1 MACLSKETN
10 SPAKKKKDFFFETL
24 ASSENTVNL
33 CVTGLLT
40 GTNTPNLPPEF
51 TVPNLLLNKSLIFYY
66 TTPILLRKVLLIFF
80 QCLWPYNLFQTLSN
94 RTFMKLLYP
103 SPKLNVF
110 FLSLVKTVLIVI
122 FLVAYSYTVANAQNA
137 QELVFK
143 NAVLQSGIAGADG
156 AVYRFSSVMPGTD
169 ALVKINGRSS
179 AMVQL
184 VTIDLTTTGF
194 EKSFQPQV
202 TYGSNNTSAAGNTEW
217 WMEFQVSFVH
227 EFTNTPAPVTKFDV
241 TGLDIDGNGDK
252 INEYQSY
259 YGLQSFTTENNSVLA
274 VTTIQETVAGVLTS
288 VGKRFEGPVKNYVDV
303 DTTATD
309 VMVTSTYVN
318 TNSFR
323 LRTGAKSTGV
333 SGAADRM
340 YSLWFKSFSYDAA
353 VTTTLPVTLINFNA
367 AYANNNIALKWTS
380 TSEKNSSHFIVER
393 SFDGVEYSDIAM
405 VFAAGNSDININYAY
420 NDKLPAGNSGII
432 YYRLKMVDMDGRN
445 KSTDVRLV
453 RIGKSSDDV
462 KIFAYPNPVVNDVRV
477 TVPQNWQGKTIS
489 YQVANTNGQLVKS
502 YTVQYASQTEVI
514 NMSQT
519 PAGMYV
525 VRVINGNES
534 AVQTVVKS
542 NK

>member
-1 MACLSKETN
+1 
-10 SPAKKKKDFFFETL
+10 
-24 ASSENTVNL
+24 
-33 CVTGLLT
+33 
-40 GTNTPNLPPEF
+40 
-51 TVPNLLLNKSLIFYY
+51 
-66 TTPILLRKVLLIFF
+66 
-80 QCLWPYNLFQTLSN
+80 
-94 RTFMKLLYP
+94 MKLLYP